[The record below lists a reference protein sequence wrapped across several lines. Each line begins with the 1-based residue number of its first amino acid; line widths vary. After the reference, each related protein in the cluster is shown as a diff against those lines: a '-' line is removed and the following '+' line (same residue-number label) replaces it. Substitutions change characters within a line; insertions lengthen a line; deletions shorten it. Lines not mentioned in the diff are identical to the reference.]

1 MKINF
6 RTSNRKES
14 VTSKTF
20 KIVSSELEGVG
31 LGVGWGGVVSRKDFN
46 LNYFYSGTS
55 YKKIS
60 LVIRTLV
67 YQETLHDHS

>member
-1 MKINF
+1 MKITF
-6 RTSNRKES
+6 KTSNKKES
-14 VTSKTF
+14 VTSKNF
-20 KIVSSELEGVG
+20 KIVSSKVEGDGGWAGLFLERTLTSTISIQ
-31 LGVGWGGVVSRKDFN
+31 LGTF
-46 LNYFYSGTS
+46 

>member
-1 MKINF
+1 MKITF
-6 RTSNRKES
+6 KTSNKKES

-20 KIVSSELEGVG
+20 KIVSSKMEGVWAGVG
-31 LGVGWGGVVSRKDFN
+31 LFLERTLTSTISIQ
-46 LNYFYSGTS
+46 LGTF

>member
-6 RTSNRKES
+6 RISNREES

-31 LGVGWGGVVSRKDFN
+31 GWVGLF
-46 LNYFYSGTS
+46 LE
-55 YKKIS
+55 
-60 LVIRTLV
+60 RTL
-67 YQETLHDHS
+67 TLTISIQVHFIRKYL